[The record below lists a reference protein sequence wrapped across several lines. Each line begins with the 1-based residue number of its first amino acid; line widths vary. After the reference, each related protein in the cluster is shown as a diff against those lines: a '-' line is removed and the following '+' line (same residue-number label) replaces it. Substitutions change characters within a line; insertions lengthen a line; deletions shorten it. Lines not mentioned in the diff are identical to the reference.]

1 MKIIEIVPTN
11 SSEPD
16 RGHTIT
22 SEPSFID
29 NKIFSSK
36 DRMVR
41 QTANCTINYILSAV
55 FLLAVCKGYI
65 LQTALSRRIKKNDRE
80 INVLEFVT
88 ANILY
93 LRGQGVVGGGG
104 GRMSI

>member
-1 MKIIEIVPTN
+1 MNKMKIIEIVPTN

-16 RGHTIT
+16 RGHTFT

-41 QTANCTINYILSAV
+41 QTANCTINYILSAF
-55 FLLAVCKGYI
+55 FLLAVSKGYI
-65 LQTALSRRIKKNDRE
+65 LQTALSKRIKKNDRE
-80 INVLEFVT
+80 I
-88 ANILY
+88 
-93 LRGQGVVGGGG
+93 
-104 GRMSI
+104 